1 MHRKCNGFLWD
12 HSRKTPTMQSFVISL
27 KFLST
32 VEWRM
37 KWDAST
43 PMTPVPFCLLIIVCL
58 NTPIFFDP
66 RSHVLTKVSQA
77 IEAKDVLV
85 EDPVYQETLHH
96 SFSCQKYVKVFQ
108 GRQDLVDRIRNYV
121 QGTSAEPLLVYGYSG
136 CGKTSLMAKA
146 YSMVSDKKNA
156 FPHDDVIK
164 WNHFPR
170 YWPSVWGIHRSPVN
184 SHHKGQWRGALMFSL
199 ISSWI

>member
-1 MHRKCNGFLWD
+1 
-12 HSRKTPTMQSFVISL
+12 MQSSAGFFVVSL
-27 KFLST
+27 DKFLST
-32 VEWRM
+32 IEWPV
-37 KWDAST
+37 KWDALT
-43 PMTPVPFCLLIIVCL
+43 PMMRHPDLFACHCL
-58 NTPIFFDP
+58 NTTVFFDS

-77 IEAKDVLV
+77 IEAKDVLA

-146 YSMVSDKKNA
+146 YSMVNEKRVSSDTGLWCFLWSLPEFNNLLTHLCNVLA
-156 FPHDDVIK
+156 NVTISTFSDV
-164 WNHFPR
+164 
-170 YWPSVWGIHRSPVN
+170 
-184 SHHKGQWRGALMFSL
+184 LC
-199 ISSWI
+199 